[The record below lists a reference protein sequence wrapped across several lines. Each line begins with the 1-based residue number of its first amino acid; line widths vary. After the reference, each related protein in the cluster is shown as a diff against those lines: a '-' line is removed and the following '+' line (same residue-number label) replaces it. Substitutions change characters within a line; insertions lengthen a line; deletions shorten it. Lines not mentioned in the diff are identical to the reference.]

1 MTTASFRVDGVL
13 YENVTLPTCPTCGS
27 TPSRRHLPSGW
38 DATEWHV
45 AREDLL
51 APLIGLSGRG
61 EQQPAGPN
69 GGR

>member
-13 YENVTLPTCPTCGS
+13 YENVTLPTCGS
-27 TPSRRHLPSGW
+27 TASRCHRPSGR

-51 APLIGLSGRG
+51 APLIGLGGRG
-61 EQQPAGPN
+61 EPQPAGPDC
-69 GGR
+69 GS

>member
-13 YENVTLPTCPTCGS
+13 YENVTLPTCPTRGS
-27 TPSRRHLPSGW
+27 TASRCHRPSGW
-38 DATEWHV
+38 DATKWHV

-61 EQQPAGPN
+61 ESPSAVDD
-69 GGR
+69 